1 MLNLFSRCLGSV
13 LQFLTCI
20 IKKRCS
26 VRLAWTYT
34 YCLCSL
40 AACEQEL
47 LLNVRPPSS
56 RRLLRLIHLPFLLWY
71 RRKSQAVIMICP
83 EEKEAD
89 EEDEDDDA
97 VEEDIAADENL
108 FFFFSS

>member
-1 MLNLFSRCLGSV
+1 MPRLCTAIPYMYYKEEMFCTTCLD
-13 LQFLTCI
+13 LYLLPMF
-20 IKKRCS
+20 
-26 VRLAWTYT
+26 A
-34 YCLCSL
+34 L
-40 AACEQEL
+40 AAYEQEL